1 MTHHSDMLRP
11 SNKQYS
17 NVPEFSLNNNIKR
30 AVQRVLA
37 EDVRLHPGSQSV
49 FPPHHQPFQS
59 WTGGDGRQSCIVL
72 RRTFNG
78 KVNGK
83 GQRGGDHLM
92 NSNHTSHV
100 CNAVHITLPL
110 LHPANQVVTQAGG
123 V

>member
-1 MTHHSDMLRP
+1 MSP
-11 SNKQYS
+11 SFLKK
-17 NVPEFSLNNNIKR
+17 NNIKR
-30 AVQRVLA
+30 AVHCVLA

-49 FPPHHQPFQS
+49 FPPRHQPFQS

-72 RRTFNG
+72 HRTFNG

-83 GQRGGDHLM
+83 GGEGDHLM

-100 CNAVHITLPL
+100 CDALHITLFL